1 MQFSCYTL
9 ALGFQVGLPAHAPG
23 ESFVDASAFGLR
35 LELLGGN
42 LCFGLH
48 GPWTM
53 TRFAA
58 ADCNVGAE
66 RGALLAWAGAAG
78 LRHRSV
84 AFILNLHGSPG
95 KKPRCGQ
102 RQ

>member
-1 MQFSCYTL
+1 MRLLF
-9 ALGFQVGLPAHAPG
+9 
-23 ESFVDASAFGLR
+23 ELR

-48 GPWTM
+48 AMGLRGPWTM

-84 AFILNLHGSPG
+84 AFILNLRGSPG
-95 KKPRCGQ
+95 KKPRCGR